1 MKIDINTTN
10 TNTPSHIALLQSFD
24 QQLSLLTERGFPH
37 RHFNAHV
44 LSKFGG
50 DVEKA
55 QEHLEKVRQQR
66 QEKRAE
72 TLEVFKSSV
81 DELTER
87 GFGDHP
93 CLPRLLKKF
102 DGDVEQIIARIEKK
116 ANKARDPSKQTRSC
130 NKWSRNACW
139 TPVIPSE
146 TTTTTTESSSS
157 SSSADAPA
165 PVLNEEAEISSQTM
179 VDQGEGKYERKAKM
193 QQLRQQIR
201 ELQGQMKQMQD
212 ENAAQARFRQQ
223 KKQERLQHLRQREVK
238 ILSKLT
244 DLKQKAS
251 KVTAMIQKQE
261 EQLERVR
268 SFQAKFT
275 TEA

>member
-1 MKIDINTTN
+1 MKIDINT
-10 TNTPSHIALLQSFD
+10 NTPSHTALLQSFD

-116 ANKARDPSKQTRSC
+116 ANKARDPSRQTRSC
-130 NKWSRNACW
+130 HKWSRNACW
-139 TPVIPSE
+139 TPVVSSE
-146 TTTTTTESSSS
+146 TTTADSSSS
-157 SSSADAPA
+157 SDAPA
-165 PVLNEEAEISSQTM
+165 PVLNEETEISSQTM
-179 VDQGEGKYERKAKM
+179 VDQGEGKCERKAKM

-212 ENAAQARFRQQ
+212 ENATQARFRQQ
-223 KKQERLQHLRQREVK
+223 KKQERLQHLRQRETK

>member
-1 MKIDINTTN
+1 MKIDFDTT
-10 TNTPSHIALLQSFD
+10 TPSHTALLQSFD
-24 QQLSLLTERGFPH
+24 QQLSLLTDRGFPH
-37 RHFNAHV
+37 RHFNAHI
-44 LSKFGG
+44 LAKFGG

-81 DELTER
+81 DQLTER

-116 ANKARDPSKQTRSC
+116 ANKARDPSRQTRSC
-130 NKWSRNACW
+130 NKWSRNSCW
-139 TPVIPSE
+139 TPVVSSE
-146 TTTTTTESSSS
+146 TTTTTTETSSSS
-157 SSSADAPA
+157 SSSDAP
-165 PVLNEEAEISSQTM
+165 VRNEETEITSQTM
-179 VDQGEGKYERKAKM
+179 VDQGEGKCERKAKM

-212 ENAAQARFRQQ
+212 ENAAQVRFRQQ
-223 KKQERLQHLRQREVK
+223 KKQKRLEHLRDREAK